1 MKDTLRIVCLGHAC
15 IDRNTTEHAQYIG
28 WGGVLYI
35 ASYFQK
41 QSLQPQIITSYGPD
55 LTEHVKDFDL
65 LPTEP
70 NMERTL
76 VFENIVRPGERRVQ
90 YCHHVD
96 MSLPPVLTPEL
107 KVAIAE
113 ADIVVMATFLPTYSA
128 EWLEQA
134 LGFVKD
140 SCLKVL
146 CPQGYLRTVS
156 VDGLVSS
163 REFSEAEHVLPM
175 FDMAFISDEDT
186 PNALATAQ
194 DWKRFAPHTEIVVT
208 NGPRGATIIEVDKPR
223 LIPTTPIPPSKIV
236 DSVGCGDVF
245 AAAVSLDRSKGTP
258 LDEAIKAG
266 HRVAAEKLQT
276 VTPH

>member
-1 MKDTLRIVCLGHAC
+1 MS
-15 IDRNTTEHAQYIG
+15 
-28 WGGVLYI
+28 
-35 ASYFQK
+35 SYYQK
-41 QSLQPQIITSYGPD
+41 QGLQPQIITSYGQD
-55 LTEHVKDFDL
+55 LVEHAKEFTL
-65 LPTEP
+65 LPGTP

-76 VFENIVRPGERRVQ
+76 LFENIVRPGEMRVQ

-96 MSLPPVLTPEL
+96 MSLPPALTPEL

-113 ADIVVMATFLPTYSA
+113 ADIVVVAVLLPTYSA

-156 VDGLVSS
+156 VDGLVSP
-163 REFSEAEHVLPM
+163 REFAEAEHVLPM
-175 FDMAFISDEDT
+175 FDMTFISDEDA
-186 PNALATAQ
+186 PDALEIAQ
-194 DWKRFAPHTEIVVT
+194 GWKRFAPRTDIIVT
-208 NGPRGATIIEVDKPR
+208 NGPRGATIVEVDTPR

-245 AAAVSLDRSKGTP
+245 AAAVSLARSKGSS
-258 LDEAIKAG
+258 LEEAIAAG
-266 HRVAAEKLQT
+266 HHVAAEKLRA
-276 VTPH
+276 VTTH